1 MAQPLPV
8 VGAALAR
15 LLAGIAAW
23 ASLLLV
29 ATSLRGHGS
38 GHALI
43 LLAFAGLG
51 AGIHAC
57 TRILVRGACERRDG
71 CRSPHPGSS
80 EFFRPS
86 SGLLSGPRRTIDP

>member
-1 MAQPLPV
+1 MAPFRV
-8 VGAALAR
+8 VAAAIAR

-23 ASLLLV
+23 ASLLLA
-29 ATSLRGHGS
+29 ATSFRDPGPGRT
-38 GHALI
+38 LI

-57 TRILVRGACERRDG
+57 TRTLVRGASERRDSG
-71 CRSPHPGSS
+71 RSPHPGSL